1 MVARENL
8 RSSSLNDSS
17 MSSDKSSNAGG
28 NKAITIFKQNVLG
41 ATGKKIVVLCPRPPQ
56 NVKLGSFRL

>member
-1 MVARENL
+1 MVVARENL

-41 ATGKKIVVLCPRPPQ
+41 ATGKKIVVLCSRPP
-56 NVKLGSFRL
+56 